1 MRRFLRVVVLTCV
14 LAAAAWAQ
22 EHQGGESG
30 GEENLTVWKWANFVV
45 LAGALGYLI
54 GKNAPSAFAARSLS
68 IRKDII
74 EAEEARKEAEARAA
88 AVEKRLSNLE
98 AEITALRQ
106 ESHDEAHAETDRLEQ
121 HTAAEIAKIQI
132 HAEQEIASAGKL
144 ARMELKRYAA
154 DLAIELAE
162 KKVRARMTPATQDSM
177 VRSFVRDL
185 K

>member
-1 MRRFLRVVVLTCV
+1 MRRVLRVVVLTCV
-14 LAAAAWAQ
+14 LAAAVLAQ
-22 EHQGGESG
+22 EHEGG

-45 LAGALGYLI
+45 LAGALGYLL
-54 GKNAPSAFAARSLS
+54 GKNAPAAFAARSLS

-74 EAEEARKEAEARAA
+74 EAEEARKDAEARAA
-88 AVEKRLSNLE
+88 EVEKRLANLE
-98 AEITALRQ
+98 VEIAALRQ
-106 ESHDEAHAETDRLEQ
+106 EAHDEAHAETNRLEQ

-144 ARMELKRYAA
+144 ARIELKRYAA